1 MAIWLVMSKA
11 MLLFF
16 RGQNANM
23 IRLVL
28 CFLVYKWFRIGCV
41 MLLRVCHHNKHSQTR
56 NVNFANSPK

>member
-16 RGQNANM
+16 RGQIANM

-28 CFLVYKWFRIGCV
+28 CFLV
-41 MLLRVCHHNKHSQTR
+41 
-56 NVNFANSPK
+56 